1 MNERNI
7 DWVLKC
13 INSCTNNQQLDCCE
27 IIIALYKFKLAKDQT
42 DEKLIHTHEGILIEA
57 YINKRASIEI
67 VI

>member
-7 DWVLKC
+7 DWVLNC

-27 IIIALYKFKLAKDQT
+27 VLIALYKFKLAKDQT
-42 DEKLIHTHEGILIEA
+42 DERLIYKQESALMEA
-57 YINKRASIEI
+57 YINKRALIE

>member
-7 DWVLKC
+7 DWVLNC

-27 IIIALYKFKLAKDQT
+27 ILIALYKFKLAKDQT
-42 DEKLIHTHEGILIEA
+42 DERVIHNHENTLMEA
-57 YINKRASIEI
+57 YINKKALIE

>member
-7 DWVLKC
+7 DWVLNC

-27 IIIALYKFKLAKDQT
+27 VLIALYKFKLAKYQT
-42 DEKLIHTHEGILIEA
+42 DERIIYKHESELMEA
-57 YINKRASIEI
+57 YINKRSLIE

>member
-7 DWVLKC
+7 DWVLNC

-27 IIIALYKFKLAKDQT
+27 VLIALYKFKLAKDQT
-42 DEKLIHTHEGILIEA
+42 DERIIYKHESELMEA
-57 YINKRASIEI
+57 YINKRSLIE

>member
-7 DWVLKC
+7 DWVLNC

-27 IIIALYKFKLAKDQT
+27 ILIALYKFRLAKDQT
-42 DEKLIHTHEGILIEA
+42 DERVIYNHESTLMEA
-57 YINKRASIEI
+57 YINKKSLIE

>member
-7 DWVLKC
+7 DWVLTC

-27 IIIALYKFKLAKDQT
+27 VLIALYKFKLAKDQT
-42 DEKLIHTHEGILIEA
+42 DEILIYKHESELMEA
-57 YINKRASIEI
+57 YINKRSLIE